1 MDYVYGVLT
10 NPSREEEE
18 LVVLPEDSAFELA
31 EIRDLLR
38 CRTWGELRAKASPER
53 YRELLAK
60 CGYGQFAELSA
71 ELDIGGGIRGAL
83 EMALAEFD
91 PHAVPPADG
100 EPFHAHELAV
110 DPAEDYPPDP
120 HYLQNLL
127 VSPKIVDE
135 WGERYET
142 SHHRPCVMLR
152 ASNVSE
158 VITTLEAEG
167 HRCREDSDLIRAG
180 IGNPSGC

>member
-18 LVVLPEDSAFELA
+18 LVVLPEDSAYELA
-31 EIRDLLR
+31 EIRDILR
-38 CRTWGELRAKASPER
+38 CKTWENCAPRPLRRDTGSCWPGVATRNSPNC
-53 YRELLAK
+53 LPNWTLA
-60 CGYGQFAELSA
+60 AESA
-71 ELDIGGGIRGAL
+71 ERSRWLWPSLTPTRSRP
-83 EMALAEFD
+83 ET
-91 PHAVPPADG
+91 V

-127 VSPKIVDE
+127 VSPEVVDR

-152 ASNVSE
+152 ASNVSD
-158 VITTLEAEG
+158 VITSLEAEG

-180 IGNPSGC
+180 IAE

>member
-10 NPSREEEE
+10 DPSQDEAE

-53 YRELLAK
+53 YRELLTK
-60 CGYGQFAELSA
+60 CGYGEFAELSA
-71 ELDIGGGIRGAL
+71 ELDPGGGVRGAL

-91 PHAVPPADG
+91 PRAVPPGDG
-100 EPFHAHELAV
+100 EPFHARDLAAG
-110 DPAEDYPPDP
+110 PGEGYPPDP
-120 HYLQNLL
+120 HYLQNRL
-127 VSPKIVDE
+127 VSAQIVDR

-142 SHHRPCVMLR
+142 PHRLPCAVLR
-152 ASNVSE
+152 ASDLKA
-158 VITTLEAEG
+158 VITSLEAEG
-167 HRCREDSDLIRAG
+167 HNCREDSDLIRAG
-180 IGNPSGC
+180 VEE